1 MNYTGKI
8 IVRNSE
14 GIRVD
19 HDWGGFNKLLCDDTT
34 NDPNFT
40 FGEMRYNPGGLRG
53 PVQGHEA
60 FHCLRGRGVLRVFCA
75 GGIEGDPISIPLN
88 PGSEFYVRGDVPR
101 TIESSSD
108 DPLFGIAFLCHVD
121 RPCHTHAFSH
131 RPGEGN
137 FLHYHG
143 VDKWVEP
150 LRQEFVEA
158 MYLIER
164 PGFIATAD
172 PHNTVVKDYEIDEG
186 SAVYHPLN
194 TLHRQYNP
202 ETSEQANFWI
212 HAGYYA
218 GSGRPTAGVFE
229 VPEFAIWRKDR

>member
-101 TIESSSD
+101 TIESSET
-108 DPLFGIAFLCHVD
+108 PLTPTP
-121 RPCHTHAFSH
+121 RTS
-131 RPGEGN
+131 
-137 FLHYHG
+137 
-143 VDKWVEP
+143 
-150 LRQEFVEA
+150 
-158 MYLIER
+158 
-164 PGFIATAD
+164 TAPSQ
-172 PHNTVVKDYEIDEG
+172 PHS
-186 SAVYHPLN
+186 SAVRSRARTPARHLSMASPG
-194 TLHRQYNP
+194 
-202 ETSEQANFWI
+202 
-212 HAGYYA
+212 AGL
-218 GSGRPTAGVFE
+218 GLTGR
-229 VPEFAIWRKDR
+229 